1 MKLINSK
8 PAISK
13 TKTKITLA
21 QKQKICNY
29 KLEHPDKSQKELSIY
44 FSQLFKTTIGRST
57 IGDILRDSYKWTQ
70 ANSLESSD
78 FEQHLLIRISNS
90 SSHRPAVNK
99 AFMIEQ
105 VLDLCKKFNISENLY
120 NTEEF
125 LASFLQKY
133 KLCLENEKIDTNI
146 QIKIDEEDSDSFDD
160 FFFFTDIPVE
170 CSQEKPLKLEDSEEE
185 ILSSR
190 EEEKYLNHI
199 QALKSTKYLTGYFE
213 AIQCKQGV
221 KFMNKLDQDIEET
234 IFCCKSLVMGS
245 QQV

>member
-1 MKLINSK
+1 ME
-8 PAISK
+8 
-13 TKTKITLA
+13 
-21 QKQKICNY
+21 
-29 KLEHPDKSQKELSIY
+29 EHPDKSQKELSIY

-70 ANSLESSD
+70 ASSLESSD
-78 FEQHLLIRISNS
+78 FEHHLLIRISS
-90 SSHRPAVNK
+90 STPDRPPVNK

-133 KLCLENEKIDTNI
+133 KLCLENDTNSL
-146 QIKIDEEDSDSFDD
+146 IKIDEEDSDSFDD
-160 FFFFTDIPVE
+160 FFFFTDIPIE
-170 CSQEKPLKLEDSEEE
+170 CSQEKNLKLEDSEEE
-185 ILSSR
+185 ILSCI

-199 QALKSTKYLTGYFE
+199 QALKNTKYLTGYFE

-221 KFMNKLDQDIEET
+221 KFMSKLDQDIEET